1 MSSATFFRRAVLA
14 STSLTLLTAHAD
26 APPVARLGNAVVP
39 TQYRIELAI
48 DPAKESFSGNVVI
61 DVTLNAARDAIW
73 LHGRNLQVS
82 EVFLTDRDA
91 KRIDA
96 TYEERHDSGVA
107 LISLSRAAAAG
118 PAKLHLAYRA
128 PFNTAANALY
138 KVESGGL
145 PYAVTQ
151 FEPIAARQVFPGFD
165 EPGFKVP
172 FELAIVAREGD
183 VAVTTTPEVSAEDL
197 GQGRVRHVFART
209 RPLPTYLI
217 AFAVGPY
224 DVVDYGMIPANP
236 VRQHGLA
243 LRGIAAK
250 GQGER
255 MQYAL
260 RNTAGLLAVLEDYF
274 GTPYPYEKLDL
285 IAVPEGFGG
294 AMENVGAITY
304 DEYLLLMD
312 DDAPV
317 DQRRDYTAVHAHEMA
332 HMWFGNLVTP
342 EWWNDIWLNESFATW
357 IMHKASH
364 RYWPEGEFDRSTLKG
379 ALGAMANDSLA
390 AARQIREPVNHND
403 QIAGAFDGITYQKG
417 GGMLAMLER
426 YVGEERFQAGIRLHL
441 QRNRHGTATAED
453 FIASVAEGS
462 GRPEIGS
469 AFHAFIGQPG
479 VPLVSVSLDCSDGG
493 NPRLDVR
500 QARYAPLGSSIRADD
515 SEWKIPFCAA
525 YAADG
530 TRKATCAL
538 LAEKR
543 QSVPLEARSCPTVVH
558 PNADGA
564 GYYRFTLDEAG
575 WRSLIAGAAGLG
587 AAEALVLGDSL
598 DAAFRAGAIPAELYV
613 SGLAAL
619 AHHGAWDVTIAATQY
634 LEGITGIFDEAPLR
648 TVEPALRRIV
658 APRYA
663 EIGAGADS
671 GTELLR
677 KNLQR
682 FLIVIAKD
690 QTLRKPLADQA
701 AAVIGL
707 HRDPDPSAAPM
718 SEWETIF
725 SVGVQDIGEPFFDLL
740 LKQAVESDDAA
751 FRLAAAGALARV
763 EDPSLVRKLQAAVLA
778 DGFKGT
784 EMVGV
789 VFRQMGRPATR
800 QATYAWLRQ
809 NDEAIIG
816 MFPETFRSAIVPALG
831 GAFCSNER
839 AGEWQAFVSSHAG
852 LIPGYERRLAQAV
865 ESIQLCAALKE
876 SSSSNLVSAF
886 THYPHRH

>member
-1 MSSATFFRRAVLA
+1 MPAATTRQCIVFAA
-14 STSLTLLTAHAD
+14 TSLAFLAAHAES
-26 APPVARLGNAVVP
+26 PPIARLGNAVVP

-48 DPAKESFSGNVVI
+48 DPSREAFSGNAVI
-61 DVTLNAARDAIW
+61 DVTLNDARDAIW

-82 EVFLTDRDA
+82 EVFVTDKDA
-91 KRIDA
+91 RRIEA
-96 TYEERHDSGVA
+96 RYEERDDSGVA
-107 LISLSRAAAAG
+107 LVSLARAAAAG
-118 PAKLHLAYRA
+118 PAKLHFSYSA

-138 KVESGGL
+138 RVESGGL

-151 FEPIAARQVFPGFD
+151 FQPIAARQVFPAFD

-172 FELAIVAREGD
+172 FELAIITRPGD
-183 VAVTTTPEVSAEDL
+183 VAVTTTPEISAADL
-197 GQGRVRHVFART
+197 GDGRVRHVFART

-224 DVVDYGMIPANP
+224 DVVDFGMIPANP
-236 VRQHGLA
+236 VRKYGLA

-250 GQGER
+250 GQGGR

-260 RNTAGLLAVLEDYF
+260 KNTPGLLAVLEDYF

-312 DDAPV
+312 EHAPV
-317 DQRRDYTAVHAHEMA
+317 DQRRAYTAVHAHEMA
-332 HMWFGNLVTP
+332 HMWFGNSVTP

-390 AARQIREPVNHND
+390 AVRQIREPIDHND
-403 QIAGAFDGITYQKG
+403 KIAGAFDGITYQKG
-417 GGMLAMLER
+417 GGVLAMLER

-441 QRNRHGTATAED
+441 ARNQDGSATAEE

-462 GRPEIGS
+462 DRSEIGA
-469 AFHAFIGQPG
+469 AFHSFIEQPG
-479 VPLVSVSLDCSDGG
+479 VPLVSVRLDCADAK

-500 QARYAPLGSSIRADD
+500 QARYAPLGSSIKAGD
-515 SEWKIPFCAA
+515 SAWKIPFCAA
-525 YAADG
+525 YTAGG
-530 TRKATCAL
+530 TRHSTCAL
-538 LAEKR
+538 LGEKQ
-543 QSVPLEARSCPTVVH
+543 QSISLDATSCPAAVH

-575 WRSLIAGAAGLG
+575 WQSLISGVAGLSP
-587 AAEALVLGDSL
+587 AEALAFGDSL
-598 DAAFRAGAIPAELYV
+598 DAAFRAGTIPAPLYV

-619 AHHGAWDVTIAATQY
+619 AGHGAWDVAIAAAQY
-634 LEGITGIFDEAPLR
+634 LEGITEIIDEAPLR
-648 TVEPALRRIV
+648 AVEPALHRIV

-663 EIGAGADS
+663 QIGTGMDS

-682 FLIVIAKD
+682 FMIVIAKD
-690 QTLRKPLADQA
+690 RAMRKPLADQA

-707 HRDPDPSAAPM
+707 NGDPDPSAAPM

-725 SVGVQDIGEPFFDLL
+725 SVGVQDIGAPFFDRL
-740 LKQAVESDDAA
+740 LKQAIESKDAA
-751 FRLAAAGALARV
+751 FRLSAAGALARV
-763 EDPSLVRKLQAAVLA
+763 EDPALMRKLQAAVMA
-778 DGFKGT
+778 DSFKGT

-789 VFRQMGRPATR
+789 VFRQMGRPASR
-800 QATYAWLRQ
+800 AATYAWLRQ
-809 NDEAIIG
+809 NDKAIIG

-831 GAFCSNER
+831 GAFCSNEL
-839 AGEWQAFVSSHAG
+839 AEEWQAFVKSHAS

-865 ESIQLCAALKE
+865 ESIQLCAALKQA
-876 SSSSNLVSAF
+876 SAASLIAAF
-886 THYPHRH
+886 GRYH